1 MLSLS
6 GSAVNFAIST
16 RVIECVN
23 SCQPICG
30 RKFELFKQF
39 PSFDRPGHA
48 ATAMHCSQIIQGLLA
63 APAGLTDFD
72 IRPLAS
78 VTTATIFHPSLLTE
92 GAFRRRSVGGAGA
105 APAGSAS
112 SAGLPGGRG
121 TPPYGP
127 YGPCAG
133 SRLNR
138 RSKAR
143 AGDGKRGPGSVR
155 RFRPLHQNAAVER
168 RKACALPQSARRAA
182 RRGR

>member
-92 GAFRRRSVGGAGA
+92 GAFRRRSVGGAGS
-105 APAGSAS
+105 GVCGF
-112 SAGLPGGRG
+112 GLVSRAPGGLGSHR
-121 TPPYGP
+121 PPQL
-127 YGPCAG
+127 CEA
-133 SRLNR
+133 
-138 RSKAR
+138 
-143 AGDGKRGPGSVR
+143 VR
-155 RFRPLHQNAAVER
+155 
-168 RKACALPQSARRAA
+168 K
-182 RRGR
+182 GWWIG